1 MQIHR
6 NAHVRDFTVLPNA
19 ALRDRRLSFAARG
32 LLAHLISLPDG
43 SPETIRSLA
52 EDNPDGRQGIATAF
66 DELKRHGYFH
76 VWRQKNPTTGQI
88 TTHTAVFDIAQVTPE
103 PATADPGPR
112 DDGTPG
118 QHPLVKNQGEEPSLP
133 PTEAPRLTPP
143 PPQPPEPSAT
153 PVDSPEDSPVDSPE
167 AAGMLFRLADAE
179 PRLRIGVAEAA
190 TLAPLAAEWLARGA
204 TERDLRTALLP
215 GLPRRIHCAAA
226 LLRSRLQS
234 KMPPVPT
241 PKPPAPERHECAHCR
256 APIPHPGICRPCAG
270 VEPTPDTSGFIAAT
284 RRGAARARAAM
295 HGRPTPALA

>member
-76 VWRQKNPTTGQI
+76 VWRHKDPTNGQI
-88 TTHTAVFDIAQVTPE
+88 ITHTAVFDVPQVEPE
-103 PATADPGPR
+103 PATADPGQR

-118 QHPLVKNQGEEPSLP
+118 QNPLVKNQGQEPTLP
-133 PTEAPRLTPP
+133 PTEAPDLTAPP
-143 PPQPPEPSAT
+143 PHVPEAEAS
-153 PVDSPEDSPVDSPE
+153 E
-167 AAGMLFRLADAE
+167 AAGMLFRLAEAE
-179 PRLRIGVAEAA
+179 PRLRIGVTEAA
-190 TLAPLAAEWLARGA
+190 ALAPLAAEWLARGA

-226 LLRSRLQS
+226 LLRSRLRS

-241 PKPPAPERHECAHCR
+241 PRPPTPERHECAHCR

-270 VEPTPDTSGFIAAT
+270 VEPAPDPSGFIAAT

-295 HGRPTPALA
+295 HGRPAPFPALA